1 MSWQLRKL
9 TLAQITE
16 LGMTPPEGALTLY
29 SMSRVMP
36 DGQRMATMFWV
47 GENRDSAAY
56 SIREIKRS
64 MRTLTEDHWLPRE
77 EVKKP

>member
-1 MSWQLRKL
+1 MSWQLKKL

-16 LGMTPPEGALTLY
+16 LGITPPEGEITLY

-47 GENRDSAAY
+47 GEHRDSAAY
-56 SIREIKRS
+56 SIRAIKRS
-64 MRTLTEDHWLPRE
+64 IRTLSEAHWVPRE
-77 EVKKP
+77 KQNEA

>member
-1 MSWQLRKL
+1 MSWQLKKL

-47 GENRDSAAY
+47 GENRSSAALAIMEMRKA
-56 SIREIKRS
+56 IR
-64 MRTLTEDHWLPRE
+64 RE
-77 EVKKP
+77 SDASWMAEGGANEA